1 MLGKVPASLNILL
14 HTYRDQIFKTRVRS
28 HLDCCD
34 TIYHIPVKTRETVD
48 FDYTRSLHYLMNLLE
63 STQYQA
69 ALAVSGAWKG
79 TSREKIYN
87 ELGWESLEL
96 RRIFRR
102 LTQFYKIMSG
112 LTPEYL
118 RTPIPS
124 LHGHL
129 FGYRFTNVLEN
140 IKYRTDRYKI
150 ASFQTVSHCGM
161 NWVLTLEESN
171 PYPFLKKDF

>member
-1 MLGKVPASLNILL
+1 MTDHKHLGFIFDPKLSFTKHISDKISNARKGTGIIKHLAPYIPLKS
-14 HTYRDQIFKTRVRS
+14 RDQIFKTRVRS

-87 ELGWESLEL
+87 ELGRESIEL
-96 RRIFRR
+96 RRILRR
-102 LTQFYKIMSG
+102 LTQFYKIM
-112 LTPEYL
+112 
-118 RTPIPS
+118 
-124 LHGHL
+124 
-129 FGYRFTNVLEN
+129 
-140 IKYRTDRYKI
+140 
-150 ASFQTVSHCGM
+150 
-161 NWVLTLEESN
+161 
-171 PYPFLKKDF
+171 